1 MATYGN
7 WKEKRE
13 YRVWAAEDNWATTT
27 VSQNIKNGR
36 VRVDVEGVDEP
47 YHTRS
52 LEDGYRYASA
62 KANELMAEAK
72 EHCPCRVNRNMEEC
86 SDPDQNPYGYA
97 HSVRLQVVD
106 METGYALEPWDL

>member
-1 MATYGN
+1 MATFGN

-13 YRVWAAEDNWATTT
+13 YRVWAGEDNWATAT

-36 VRVDVEGVDEP
+36 VRVDVEGEDET

-62 KANELMAEAK
+62 KADELMAEAK
-72 EHCPCRVNRNMEEC
+72 AACPCEKYGDDDCKNA
-86 SDPDQNPYGYA
+86 DTNPYGYA
-97 HSVRLQVVD
+97 HGVRLQVVD
-106 METGYALEPWDL
+106 METGYALEPWEL